1 MENSIS
7 KRKVLM
13 KEALYREKLT
23 ELESCSKYVTAVS
36 HYGDSV
42 TDAFWIARNQ
52 LKRVVY
58 TFIIV
63 STLLTLDLEI
73 PYLSSLRTE
82 RG

>member
-36 HYGDSV
+36 HHGGSV

-52 LKRVVY
+52 LKRVGRWPVH
-58 TFIIV
+58 FKFPQPPNMQ
-63 STLLTLDLEI
+63 STA
-73 PYLSSLRTE
+73 
-82 RG
+82 